1 MMINTYESQQQKF
14 LLRLYLDISIIKIFK
29 WRHLFQ
35 WVFLSWKKMFFPLK
49 EALDSPSRESDK
61 HANVIVFYQIPI
73 LRVQCSFAWY
83 WDFLVRYQSFISS
96 YLSFV
101 GTEFALFVVCVALLM
116 LWRTWGWG
124 WKEIWV
130 KERGEAWERKRRE
143 RKGRTGKEKEDSE
156 KGEKGEGIWGKEQDL
171 QKKVWRGKAFITEHL
186 QWLDSWYALKKSVP
200 VT

>member
-1 MMINTYESQQQKF
+1 
-14 LLRLYLDISIIKIFK
+14 
-29 WRHLFQ
+29 
-35 WVFLSWKKMFFPLK
+35 MFFPFK

-61 HANVIVFYQIPI
+61 HANAMVFYQILI

-83 WDFLVRYQSFISS
+83 WNFLVRYQSFISS

-116 LWRTWGWG
+116 LRRIWGWG

-130 KERGEAWERKRRE
+130 KEKGEAWERKRRE

-156 KGEKGEGIWGKEQDL
+156 KGEKGEGTYFSWSKG
-171 QKKVWRGKAFITEHL
+171 QKKSHKRKFSLIIRWHHL
-186 QWLDSWYALKKSVP
+186 ALGTSQTISSRVLSNRIIFYFNALHILSAD
-200 VT
+200 V